1 MYDLSSYAN
10 TFFTNNKNE
19 LQRNKLY
26 LQPSKN
32 LTSAKNFVICF
43 WLIFEHYYQKVISA
57 VSPPSFEIFLICLF
71 CKLVALNLG

>member
-43 WLIFEHYYQKVISA
+43 WLIFEHYYQKVFSG
-57 VSPPSFEIFLICLF
+57 VETER
-71 CKLVALNLG
+71 